1 MQDKMFFKDLAY
13 TGAKDFKS
21 GKMGRRDFLFL
32 CALAG
37 VATSSVI
44 AGDAEAAANEIVLWN
59 WGGDAVKCHTSAFGA
74 DFTKESGLPVKYD
87 TTGPMQGKIKEMV
100 NSGNVTADVADADA
114 FDAIALGK
122 SGHLEKIDYSVVDKK
137 KVLEGF
143 AWDYGVSIIFYGY
156 AFMYDTKKFKS
167 NPPSTWADFFN
178 TKKYPGKRSLYKW
191 ANGALEG
198 ALMADGVSKDK
209 VYPMD
214 LDRAINKIKSIKS
227 DTIFWGSGSEA
238 QQMIVNGE
246 VSMGMVWLNR
256 AKAVEADT
264 NGRYRLNMNE
274 AIAMPGAYLVP
285 KGNPAGRAN
294 VMKFIASC
302 QVAERQ
308 IEILRCHGMTPS
320 NPEAFGM
327 IPDDLKRFAVT
338 SDENLSRVLLN
349 DPVWWAENGG
359 NAVNKF
365 LEAIG

>member
-21 GKMGRRDFLFL
+21 GKMGRRDFLYL

-137 KVLEGF
+137 KVLKGF

-178 TKKYPGKRSLYKW
+178 TKKCS
-191 ANGALEG
+191 
-198 ALMADGVSKDK
+198 S
-209 VYPMD
+209 
-214 LDRAINKIKSIKS
+214 
-227 DTIFWGSGSEA
+227 
-238 QQMIVNGE
+238 
-246 VSMGMVWLNR
+246 
-256 AKAVEADT
+256 
-264 NGRYRLNMNE
+264 
-274 AIAMPGAYLVP
+274 
-285 KGNPAGRAN
+285 
-294 VMKFIASC
+294 
-302 QVAERQ
+302 
-308 IEILRCHGMTPS
+308 H
-320 NPEAFGM
+320 
-327 IPDDLKRFAVT
+327 
-338 SDENLSRVLLN
+338 
-349 DPVWWAENGG
+349 
-359 NAVNKF
+359 
-365 LEAIG
+365 